1 MAASLLIKEQLSID
15 SGYAWL
21 VSEANL
27 HGDSDQACSNTELLE
42 KFDELVAGRIVDGLH
57 KRRGRWS
64 VRATGEVVLD
74 VLDQSGTLDESSLP
88 ARARNLVLRAHDIA
102 RRIVPADAWN
112 AC

>member
-1 MAASLLIKEQLSID
+1 MAASLLIKEQPSID

-27 HGDSDQACSNTELLE
+27 HCDSDQACGNADLLE

-57 KRRGRWS
+57 EGNGKWS

-74 VLDQSGTLDESSLP
+74 VLDQNGMLNESNQP
-88 ARARNLVLRAHDIA
+88 VRARNLVIRAHDIA
-102 RRIVPADAWN
+102 RQIVPADAWS